1 MGDVE
6 KIAAF
11 MTGDDYFISNSG
23 TLNIIT
29 LEGTHVADKG
39 DWIVKGIKGEFYPVK
54 PDIFDATYEVVTD
67 GTEEE

>member
-1 MGDVE
+1 
-6 KIAAF
+6 
-11 MTGDDYFISNSG
+11 
-23 TLNIIT
+23 